1 MSSEEVSFSSDKESD
16 GRERKYGVCDE
27 PSSPRHP
34 SIIHSFSYDVAV
46 RAMKSIFL
54 KVKRCCKSSRVH
66 SSTGEK
72 FPGQCSVVL
81 PPPIFSSCP

>member
-1 MSSEEVSFSSDKESD
+1 MAGSGSTVF
-16 GRERKYGVCDE
+16 VMNLA
-27 PSSPRHP
+27 
-34 SIIHSFSYDVAV
+34 IIHSISYDDAV
-46 RAMKSIFL
+46 RAMKSIFS

-81 PPPIFSSCP
+81 PPPIFSSCPYSEQVSNIQCETSANVQSF